1 MAKTIA
7 VTEQPST
14 GLQQLKSQPAR
25 LDRVPQGRAQ
35 RDAQGDLAL
44 ARRGAVD
51 HDRRPR
57 HRLHLRRVL
66 LAGGQHHRPG
76 DRGPAAPP
84 DHSTKQIRAFPG
96 KASREKQTM
105 REKGTTMAAEEQN
118 PEEQNPEG
126 ERPETHEQLAPPVN
140 ENFKWY
146 IIHAYSGFERKVRES
161 LESRIT
167 AFGLQNRIGRI
178 MIPTEPVTE
187 LRNGKKYTIERV
199 FLPGYVL
206 VEMELDNDLWHVIKN
221 TPRVTGFLGTGDKP
235 VALSEQEVSSILF
248 RSDAA
253 KDKPSMK
260 VKFEKGEQV
269 RINEGPFANF
279 TGAVDDVNEDR
290 QTLKVMV
297 SIFGRSTP
305 VEIEFSKVDKV
316 DRVALPT

>member
-1 MAKTIA
+1 
-7 VTEQPST
+7 
-14 GLQQLKSQPAR
+14 
-25 LDRVPQGRAQ
+25 
-35 RDAQGDLAL
+35 
-44 ARRGAVD
+44 
-51 HDRRPR
+51 
-57 HRLHLRRVL
+57 
-66 LAGGQHHRPG
+66 
-76 DRGPAAPP
+76 
-84 DHSTKQIRAFPG
+84 
-96 KASREKQTM
+96 
-105 REKGTTMAAEEQN
+105 MAAEEQN
-118 PEEQNPEG
+118 PVALNPQGEQPA
-126 ERPETHEQLAPPVN
+126 EQLAPPVN

-161 LESRIT
+161 LESRIA

-221 TPRVTGFLGTGDKP
+221 TPRVTGFLGTGDNP

-248 RSDAA
+248 RSDSTTN
-253 KDKPSMK
+253 KPTMK

-279 TGAVDDVNEDR
+279 TGAVDDINEDK

-316 DRVALPT
+316 EE

>member
-1 MAKTIA
+1 MT
-7 VTEQPST
+7 
-14 GLQQLKSQPAR
+14 
-25 LDRVPQGRAQ
+25 
-35 RDAQGDLAL
+35 
-44 ARRGAVD
+44 
-51 HDRRPR
+51 
-57 HRLHLRRVL
+57 
-66 LAGGQHHRPG
+66 
-76 DRGPAAPP
+76 
-84 DHSTKQIRAFPG
+84 
-96 KASREKQTM
+96 
-105 REKGTTMAAEEQN
+105 REKGIAMAAEEQN

-126 ERPETHEQLAPPVN
+126 EPTEQLAPPVN

-161 LESRIT
+161 LESRIQ
-167 AFGLQNRIGRI
+167 AFGLQNKIGRI

-206 VEMELDNDLWHVIKN
+206 VEMDLDNDLWHVIKN
-221 TPRVTGFLGTGDKP
+221 TPRVTGFLGTGDNP

-248 RSDAA
+248 RSETAA
-253 KDKPSMK
+253 NKPSMK
-260 VKFEKGEQV
+260 VKFDKGEQV

-279 TGAVDDVNEDR
+279 TGTVDDVNEDR

-316 DRVALPT
+316 VDE

>member
-1 MAKTIA
+1 
-7 VTEQPST
+7 
-14 GLQQLKSQPAR
+14 
-25 LDRVPQGRAQ
+25 
-35 RDAQGDLAL
+35 
-44 ARRGAVD
+44 
-51 HDRRPR
+51 
-57 HRLHLRRVL
+57 
-66 LAGGQHHRPG
+66 
-76 DRGPAAPP
+76 
-84 DHSTKQIRAFPG
+84 
-96 KASREKQTM
+96 M
-105 REKGTTMAAEEQN
+105 REKGITMAAEEQN
-118 PEEQNPEG
+118 PEEQNTEANGAAGDPSAE
-126 ERPETHEQLAPPVN
+126 HLAPPVN

-161 LESRIT
+161 LESRIM

-206 VEMELDNDLWHVIKN
+206 VEMDLDNDLWHVIKN
-221 TPRVTGFLGTGDKP
+221 TPRVTGFLGTGDNP

-248 RSDAA
+248 RSETTTG
-253 KDKPSMK
+253 KPSMK
-260 VKFEKGEQV
+260 VKFDKGEQV

-279 TGAVDDVNEDR
+279 TGTVDDVNEDR

-316 DRVALPT
+316 VDE

>member
-1 MAKTIA
+1 MAVDEQIPEA
-7 VTEQPST
+7 QEPGGEQPT
-14 GLQQLKSQPAR
+14 
-25 LDRVPQGRAQ
+25 
-35 RDAQGDLAL
+35 
-44 ARRGAVD
+44 
-51 HDRRPR
+51 
-57 HRLHLRRVL
+57 
-66 LAGGQHHRPG
+66 
-76 DRGPAAPP
+76 
-84 DHSTKQIRAFPG
+84 
-96 KASREKQTM
+96 
-105 REKGTTMAAEEQN
+105 
-118 PEEQNPEG
+118 
-126 ERPETHEQLAPPVN
+126 EQLAPPVN

-161 LESRIT
+161 LESRIQ

-221 TPRVTGFLGTGDKP
+221 TPRVTGFLGTGDSP
-235 VALSEQEVSSILF
+235 VALSEAEVSSILF
-248 RSDAA
+248 RSESS
-253 KDKPSMK
+253 KDKPAMK

-279 TGAVDDVNEDR
+279 NGTVDDVNEDR

-305 VEIEFSKVDKV
+305 VEIEFAKVDKME
-316 DRVALPT
+316 A